1 MINKNL
7 KVRLFEVFTSIEG
20 EGIFCGT
27 KTLFVRLAGCPFSCF
42 YCDTV
47 HALPINSGC
56 EYNINNACKLIDSK
70 LKNNTYKVNFTG
82 GEPLMQHEAVLELA
96 KYIRLKNIPTYLES
110 SCFDFD
116 KFNQLISHID
126 YIKIEFKT
134 MDSKFITPKSY
145 EHTLTNELMCLQQS
159 VLQNK
164 KPYVKIV
171 ISSYTKESEFN
182 RLLDSIFSI
191 SEINDIS
198 GFVLQPV
205 YGSAMPNLN
214 KLLQFYDLVCPYYK
228 DVRIIPQLHK
238 FIGAQ

>member
-7 KVRLFEVFTSIEG
+7 KVRLFEIFTSIEG

-27 KTLFVRLAGCPFSCF
+27 KTLFIRLAGCPFSCF

-47 HALPINSGC
+47 PALPINSGC
-56 EYNINNACKLIDSK
+56 EYSINNACKLIDSK

-96 KYIRLKNIPTYLES
+96 KYIQLKNIPTYLES

-116 KFNQLISHID
+116 RFNQLISHID

-134 MDSKFITPKSY
+134 IDSKFVNQKNYGHI
-145 EHTLTNELMCLQQS
+145 LTNELMCLQKS
-159 VLQNK
+159 ILQNK
-164 KPYVKIV
+164 KPYIKIL
-171 ISSYTKESEFN
+171 ISSDTQKPEFN
-182 RLLDSIFSI
+182 KLLDAIFSI

-205 YGSAMPNLN
+205 YGSATPNVN
-214 KLLQFYDLVCPYYK
+214 KLLQFYDLVYPHYQ
-228 DVRIIPQLHK
+228 DVRVIPQLHK